1 MKQEFRR
8 DCTLAVY
15 GPSAH
20 SRAFGH
26 RCFEH
31 WKCTRASS
39 VTIGILS
46 RRSASFSACVLLS
59 RAFASALLRSHR
71 ARRFAH
77 LAKYNVA
84 RWPFT
89 ARARKTLFDSKTKQA
104 PQMWGLF
111 RFGIRQCPTLPGV
124 RPWLLCVHWTPP
136 WPHLAK
142 YNVARWLV
150 MAQEKTQSMGNEK

>member
-1 MKQEFRR
+1 MRHSLQFP
-8 DCTLAVY
+8 TL
-15 GPSAH
+15 
-20 SRAFGH
+20 RL
-26 RCFEH
+26 
-31 WKCTRASS
+31 ASS
-39 VTIGILS
+39 PTG
-46 RRSASFSACVLLS
+46 
-59 RAFASALLRSHR
+59 RARLRSHR
-71 ARRFAH
+71 ARWFAN

-142 YNVARWLV
+142 YNVARWPFTARARRATSGDTKGKHPTLWGV
-150 MAQEKTQSMGNEK
+150 FLLWNPAVSYSPGPSPAKYHRR